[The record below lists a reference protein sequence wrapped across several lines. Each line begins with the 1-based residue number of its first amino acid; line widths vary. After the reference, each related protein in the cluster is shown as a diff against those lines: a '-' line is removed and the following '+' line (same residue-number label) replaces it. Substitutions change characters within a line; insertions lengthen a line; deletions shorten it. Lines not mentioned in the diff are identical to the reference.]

1 MAENL
6 FSIEGKTVV
15 VTGSAGTVGMVLCG
29 LIAEQGAKVAA
40 IDINPQGKLVT
51 DKIAGSRF
59 YECDLTNP
67 EALEETAS
75 KIKADFGSIDI
86 LINLPC
92 TFGIGV
98 KALELPYD
106 RWKTDIKINVDTFF
120 IACTVFGRHMAAQ
133 KSGSI
138 VNFASTASFAYIK
151 GSYKASYTVAK
162 TAVAALTQSLAYEF
176 AEDNVRV
183 NAVAPGFIDI
193 RENVLKGEQDKALS
207 ERELDR
213 INRVPL
219 HKMAKISDLLG
230 PILMFASDASSY
242 VTGQVLLV
250 DGGFMLA
257 I

>member
-6 FSIEGKTVV
+6 FSIKGKTVV
-15 VTGSAGTVGMVLCG
+15 ITGSAGTVGMMLCG
-29 LIAEQGAKVAA
+29 LIAEQGANVAA
-40 IDINPQGKLVT
+40 IDINPGGKLVEEQNP
-51 DKIAGSRF
+51 GSRF

-67 EALEETAS
+67 EALEATAL
-75 KIKADFGSIDI
+75 KIKEDFNSIDI

-98 KALELPYD
+98 KALDLPYE
-106 RWKTDIKINVDTFF
+106 RWKTDIKINVDTYF
-120 IACTVFGRHMAAQ
+120 ISCTVFGRHMAAQ

-138 VNFASTASFAYIK
+138 VNFASTASFAYVK

-176 AEDNVRV
+176 AENNVRV

-207 ERELDR
+207 EREMDR

-219 HKMAKISDLLG
+219 HKLAKISDLLG

-242 VTGQVLLV
+242 VTGQILLV

-257 I
+257 V